1 MFSVLLFAR
10 DTRYLEILKTV
21 YDWRNNGFS
30 NVYEHTN
37 EDAAISAI
45 AAKMPELLV
54 VDAQIACMLHMG
66 FLYKAKTVIPRLKI
80 ILLTSEK
87 SFSIAQAAF
96 DLRVDALFVWD
107 ELEGGAFASK
117 INLVLSELDEQVH
130 RRGIVK
136 RQLFRD
142 ILKGKIPTE
151 REVENYFEIHAARP
165 WFVMIRIVRD
175 APHRI
180 LGNETIP
187 FVGYYAVNWHGCSFP
202 SNVTYIATVNTSMH
216 SWCSLFLLG
225 KIGSSAQI
233 HSLTF
238 TTALMLQN
246 AFNQQFQ
253 DTVSVVYSQPFSDFK
268 DISGMISRMDD
279 CLALQRYYGR
289 AQVNSIQDFPPI
301 RMIDEGWLCSKITAV
316 EEALAVGSR
325 ANTIKHVTLLFTS
338 LRTDSISPSSL
349 RTICDNLLEL
359 LKTYCKK
366 HHILAVYNDWID
378 NQIHKN
384 DKYSLDDIM
393 FWFCDGVTM
402 FFEQKRP
409 EPQSVQS
416 HKIQQ
421 IIDYI
426 EQNYAINENIPEIA
440 SKFHLSGDYLRHLF
454 KEETGEGLNSF
465 ITKIRI
471 EKSKSLLSTGRFKI
485 NEVANMVGFNSTQYF
500 GTVFHKRV
508 GMSPREYVSNSFSKS
523 AYE

>member
-10 DTRYLEILKTV
+10 NARYIEILKTI

-37 EDAAISAI
+37 EDSAISAI
-45 AAKMPELLV
+45 TAKTPDLLV
-54 VDAQIACMLHMG
+54 IDAQIACMLHME
-66 FLYKAKTVIPRLKI
+66 FLYKARTVIPRLKI

-107 ELEGGAFASK
+107 ELDGSAFASK
-117 INLVLSELDEQVH
+117 INLVLSELDEQIH

-142 ILKGKIPTE
+142 ILKGKIPTD
-151 REVENYFEIHAARP
+151 REVENYFEIRGVRP

-180 LGNETIP
+180 LGTEIVP
-187 FVGYYAVNWHGCSFP
+187 FVEYYTVNWHGCSFP
-202 SNVTYIATVNTSMH
+202 SNMTYIATVNTSMH

-225 KIGSSAQI
+225 RISSTAQI

-253 DTVSVVYSQPFSDFK
+253 DTVSVVFCQPFSDFN
-268 DISGMISRMDD
+268 DISGIISRMDD
-279 CLALQRYYGR
+279 CLALQKYYGR
-289 AQVNSIQDFPPI
+289 AQVNSVQDFPPSHG
-301 RMIDEGWLCSKITAV
+301 IDENRLQTEISVV
-316 EEALAVGSR
+316 EDALEKGSR
-325 ANTIKHVTLLFTS
+325 ANTIQYLTQLFTS
-338 LRTDSISPSSL
+338 LRADSISPASL
-349 RTICDNLLEL
+349 RAVCDKLLEL
-359 LKTYCKK
+359 LKSYCKK
-366 HHILAVYNDWID
+366 HHILAVYNDWIESQK
-378 NQIHKN
+378 NTN

-393 FWFCDGVTM
+393 FWFCDGITM
-402 FFEQKRP
+402 FFEQRRP

-440 SKFHLSGDYLRHLF
+440 SRFHLSGDYLRHLF
-454 KEETGEGLNSF
+454 KEETGEGLSAF
-465 ITKIRI
+465 ITKVRI
-471 EKSKSLLSTGRFKI
+471 EKSKSFLSTGRFKI
-485 NEVANMVGFNSTQYF
+485 SEVANMVGFNSTQYF
-500 GTVFHKRV
+500 GTVFRKQV
-508 GMSPREYVSNSFSKS
+508 GMSPREYVSNNFSQN